1 MSMGKSAKAWPG
13 GARIASRG
21 RYYLQISSVRFI
33 STRGVLRT
41 VRRVTLMNDLIGV
54 GLYTPA
60 EASRLLH
67 IPASRI
73 FRWLRGH
80 EAAGKQYEPLWDP
93 EVTLDDGRL
102 VLGFRDLME
111 ARVADAFIRQG
122 VSAIR
127 VRAAIKLAR
136 EIIKQSHPLST
147 NRFLT
152 EGREIFLHV
161 IEEDDDG
168 NQTERLLNLFK
179 RQYEFKGVLEPILK
193 TVDFGADGLP
203 KMWWPAG
210 RQVNIVV
217 DPERSFGA
225 PIDGETSIP
234 TAVLASAVR
243 LMGEVDA
250 AKAYEAPIS
259 AVRRALEFEERLEQR
274 LAA

>member
-1 MSMGKSAKAWPG
+1 M
-13 GARIASRG
+13 
-21 RYYLQISSVRFI
+21 
-33 STRGVLRT
+33 
-41 VRRVTLMNDLIGV
+41 
-54 GLYTPA
+54 
-60 EASRLLH
+60 
-67 IPASRI
+67 
-73 FRWLRGH
+73 
-80 EAAGKQYEPLWDP
+80 
-93 EVTLDDGRL
+93 
-102 VLGFRDLME
+102 
-111 ARVADAFIRQG
+111 
-122 VSAIR
+122 
-127 VRAAIKLAR
+127 
-136 EIIKQSHPLST
+136 
-147 NRFLT
+147 
-152 EGREIFLHV
+152 
-161 IEEDDDG
+161 
-168 NQTERLLNLFK
+168 
-179 RQYEFKGVLEPILK
+179 LEPILK